1 MWETSQDTEI
11 TCLLLTLAF
20 AAVPLASFLVVRRG
34 LEPSH
39 PGIVGAAAGAMCGAW
54 AAVLSLLWCPETE
67 SLHAL
72 VGHVLPLVLSIALGA
87 KIGSSTLALPK
98 I

>member
-1 MWETSQDTEI
+1 
-11 TCLLLTLAF
+11 
-20 AAVPLASFLVVRRG
+20 
-34 LEPSH
+34 
-39 PGIVGAAAGAMCGAW
+39 MCGAW